1 MEKYLIVAAG
11 GSGTR
16 MKSDIPKQFLLLA
29 NKPIILQTIQ
39 RFINAIPSINIIV
52 VLPEQHIDQWNQII
66 RQYHFQHAH
75 HIAIGGNTRT
85 GSIHNGLKLIAD
97 KKGLIAIHDA
107 ARPLVSTK
115 TILNAIN
122 TASVKGNAIP
132 VVPIPE
138 SVRQITNDHNCSIDR
153 SELVLVQTPQCF
165 RIEDITKAYQQ
176 ITPSQ
181 SFTDDASVAEAA
193 NFQINLTEGNPE
205 NIKIT
210 HVHDIIIAEALYP
223 TIN

>member
-16 MKSDIPKQFLLLA
+16 MKSDIPKQFMLLA
-29 NKPIILQTIQ
+29 NKPIILHTIQ

-52 VLPEQHIDQWNQII
+52 VLPEQYADQWHQII
-66 RQYHFQHAH
+66 RQYHFQHKH
-75 HIAIGGNTRT
+75 HIAIGGNTRSE
-85 GSIHNGLKLIAD
+85 SISNGLKLIAN
-97 KKGLIAIHDA
+97 KKELVAIHDA

-122 TASVKGNAIP
+122 TASIKGNAIP
-132 VVPIPE
+132 VVPITE
-138 SVRQITNDHNCSIDR
+138 SVRKITNDHNCSIDR
-153 SELVLVQTPQCF
+153 SELFLVQTPQCF
-165 RIEDITKAYQQ
+165 RIEDITKAYEQ
-176 ITPSQ
+176 IIPSH

-210 HVHDIIIAEALYP
+210 HAHDIIIAEALYP
-223 TIN
+223 LIN